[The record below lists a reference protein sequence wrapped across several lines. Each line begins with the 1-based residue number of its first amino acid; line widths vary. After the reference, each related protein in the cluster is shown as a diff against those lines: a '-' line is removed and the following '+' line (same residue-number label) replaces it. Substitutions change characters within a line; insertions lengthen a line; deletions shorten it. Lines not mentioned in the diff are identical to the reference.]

1 MSWGDGP
8 FCAFDLET
16 TSVDPETTR
25 IVTASVV
32 TIVGAT
38 PRVRSWLT
46 DVDGEEIPAE
56 ATAVHGITTE
66 RARAH
71 GTPAARAVK
80 EIRDALASAMYD
92 GIPLVI
98 FNAPFDLTGLDREC
112 RRHDIEPLGAAR
124 VPLRVIDPLVLDRA
138 VDKYRKGSRKLVD
151 IARHYGIT
159 LTEDEAHTSDGDC
172 LATARVAWCLAKR
185 TPVGR
190 MDIDQLQMF
199 QREAHARWADGH
211 RPAADVPA
219 RSARPL
225 GGWVRGL
232 PAQAESRGSEPRVLG
247 RRGPRRRLSVADRFA
262 VLHVW
267 PCRGRFRSRCSASGS
282 HSPALADRPF
292 RTCGS

>member
-199 QREAHARWADGH
+199 QREAHARWADGFEDYLRKLKAAEANLAYWDAAGH
-211 RPAADVPA
+211 VDACLSLTGSQSCTCGPAEDGSGVAA
-219 RSARPL
+219 
-225 GGWVRGL
+225 
-232 PAQAESRGSEPRVLG
+232 AQAVHIPR
-247 RRGPRRRLSVADRFA
+247 
-262 VLHVW
+262 HW
-267 PCRGRFRSRCSASGS
+267 PIV
-282 HSPALADRPF
+282 PF
-292 RTCGS
+292 ELVGAEA